1 MANNTDQATTFSK
14 TNTRFYVP
22 VITLSTQDNAKQ
34 LEQVRSSFKRTINWN
49 KYQSKNQYYNVMI
62 NGQNFFDQSVRNY
75 LITYDGIQKLQ
86 QVKGI
91 TTQLVV
97 CWIIIISKTILR

>member
-62 NGQNFFDQSVRNY
+62 NGQNFFDQSLRNN
-75 LITYDGIQKLQ
+75 LITYDGIQKFQ

-91 TTQLVV
+91 ITQLVV
-97 CWIIIISKTILR
+97 CWIIIISKTILK

>member
-1 MANNTDQATTFSK
+1 MANNTDQATTFSI

-34 LEQVRSSFKRTINWN
+34 LEQVRSGFKRTINWN

-62 NGQNFFDQSVRNY
+62 NGQNFFDQSLRNN
-75 LITYDGIQKLQ
+75 LITYDGIQKFQ
-86 QVKGI
+86 QVQGI
-91 TTQLVV
+91 ITQLVV
-97 CWIIIISKTILR
+97 CWIIIISKTILK